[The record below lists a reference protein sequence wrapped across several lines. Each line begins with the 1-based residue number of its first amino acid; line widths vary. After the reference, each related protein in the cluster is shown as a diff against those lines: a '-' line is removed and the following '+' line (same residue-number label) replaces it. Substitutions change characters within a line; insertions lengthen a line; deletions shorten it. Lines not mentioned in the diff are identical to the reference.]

1 MSIDVPVDSMSV
13 AEKLQVL
20 EQVWASLRKDGDD
33 LPSPEWHGAVLRER
47 SARLKSGEATVS
59 DWDEARKRFEGLGS

>member
-20 EQVWASLRKDGDD
+20 EQVWASLRKDGAD

-47 SARLKSGEATVS
+47 GARLESGEATVS
-59 DWDEARKRFEGLGS
+59 DWDEARKRFEGLGR

>member
-13 AEKLQVL
+13 AEKLEVL
-20 EQVWASLRKDGDD
+20 EQVSASLRKDGED
-33 LPSPEWHGAVLRER
+33 LPSPEWHGTVLHER

-59 DWDEARKRFEGLGS
+59 DWDEAGKRFKGLES